1 MPHRHSLLQNSGESF
16 VQLVD
21 KLTRSV
27 SVQLDGLA
35 FLAGKH
41 SGVPTKRVYP
51 ENPVAM
57 YVKVQA
63 SGVIYFI
70 VQSLAKWGA
79 ILNVRYEGHGKL
91 LWVAKTNFGLVPE
104 QCHPIPS

>member
-1 MPHRHSLLQNSGESF
+1 MPHRHSLLQNFGESF

-35 FLAGKH
+35 FLAGNH
-41 SGVPTKRVYP
+41 SGVPTKRIDL

-57 YVKVQA
+57 YVKVKA

-70 VQSLAKWGA
+70 VQSLAKWGHQGVSEFLCA
-79 ILNVRYEGHGKL
+79 RRGS
-91 LWVAKTNFGLVPE
+91 VP
-104 QCHPIPS
+104 PIIGSSTVSNG